1 MKFFKYSKY
10 ICLLLIFICVLSF
23 VGCKKKPT
31 DKPSEEEKE
40 YTISLEQQMI
50 CNEEYEISID
60 TDDFTVDIED
70 TGIIEHVG
78 GKTVKAINEG
88 STSITIKA
96 GKTVFNQTIEV
107 KDELRTNIETKM
119 LCNSLIELEVSYASI
134 GKINLNDVKVDI
146 ENTKVI
152 RYAEGCLTSLKLG
165 TTTITV
171 TTDKFEKVYEVEVI
185 DKLYL
190 NVADTI
196 TNKSTLKVECTNA
209 QGKKMTDAV
218 LTSSNP
224 EVVRVNSL
232 TEIEALSEGVAT
244 LTLVWNGMEVSKEI
258 EVVRGFYF
266 TYNSVLKIDQS
277 TSVSIVSTNDEE
289 ITDFTLRSSDESIL
303 QIVEGK
309 KIQAISNGSALVY
322 VDIPGFD
329 TQEIMV
335 TCPKLSISG
344 STKMVRGG
352 IQSLKVS
359 FNPSSFSEEYSIA
372 IENHAILEVI
382 SDTKIKALEPGTTKI
397 FIETISGFTA
407 EFEITVAEKY
417 YSISFDLSEEDEAL
431 MPEGYIDEHKKFA
444 LPDLPL
450 SLPVL
455 EKDMKS
461 FLGWSIN
468 GVGSIDNIDDL
479 SFVIPEGTNY
489 NVSLEAVW
497 GDSRIELYHENE
509 QIVEPGKTINLVT
522 ETFMIAKNIDK
533 NKLTWESENDNI
545 ATVENGVVT
554 GVSDGFTLIKVKLTD
569 YPKINTTIGVT
580 VMSGLNELDD
590 ILQYFIDN
598 AIDTIIAKNI
608 VVTGYQ
614 FVYQHRL
621 LSSVTNYLFEDFVV
635 NNDVYPIPSTNSNRP
650 GVVYPKYYITVHD
663 TASSASSATA
673 KAHAQYVLDGG
684 GGTSWHYSVGND
696 GIYHQ
701 IPDNENAYHAGDGG
715 RPYQLYNSGIQA
727 TTKYPI
733 VTISTDGYYELNGEK
748 SNVLAPRNDN
758 NEILTTKDIN
768 DEGIRV
774 VIQDGVY
781 FIGNTYYNS
790 TYHYIANAGG
800 NNNSIGMET
809 MVNQGSD
816 LYYTWQKTAKLV
828 AHLMQDNNLSIDDV
842 KPHHFFSGKNC
853 PETMRDNGLWPNF
866 IKLVQFEYDML
877 TKYSDYTISFESHDL
892 EYLNALGRVIKQD
905 KYTKTVSYTIT
916 VSKNGVSKSVTL
928 STNIPGTIGLKPIN

>member
-23 VGCKKKPT
+23 VGCKKKPAG
-31 DKPSEEEKE
+31 KPSEEEKE

-60 TDDFTVDIED
+60 TDDFTVDIDD

-190 NVADTI
+190 NVADKM

-309 KIQAISNGSALVY
+309 KIQAISNGSALIY
-322 VDIPGFD
+322 VDIPGYD

-335 TCPKLSISG
+335 TCPKISISG

-359 FNPSSFSEEYSIA
+359 FNPSNFSEEYSIV
-372 IENHAILEVI
+372 IENPAILEVI

-407 EFEITVAEKY
+407 EFEVTVAEKY

-580 VMSGLNELDD
+580 VMSGINELDD

-715 RPYQLYNSGIQA
+715 RPYQLYNSGIKA

>member
-23 VGCKKKPT
+23 VGCKKKT
-31 DKPSEEEKE
+31 VGKPSEEEKE

-146 ENTKVI
+146 ENPKVI

-165 TTTITV
+165 TTSITV

-309 KIQAISNGSALVY
+309 KIQAISNGSAIVY

-335 TCPKLSISG
+335 TCPKISISG

-359 FNPSSFSEEYSIA
+359 FNPSNFSEEYSIV
-372 IENHAILEVI
+372 IENPAILEVI

-407 EFEITVAEKY
+407 EFEVTVAEKY

-614 FVYQHRL
+614 FVYHHRL

-748 SNVLAPRNDN
+748 SNVLAPRNNN

-828 AHLMQDNNLSIDDV
+828 AHLMQDNNLTIDDV

>member
-23 VGCKKKPT
+23 VGCKKKPVG
-31 DKPSEEEKE
+31 KPSEEEKE

-60 TDDFTVDIED
+60 TDDFTVDIDD

-190 NVADTI
+190 NVADTM

-244 LTLVWNGMEVSKEI
+244 LILVWNGMEVSKEI

-303 QIVEGK
+303 KIVEGK

-322 VDIPGFD
+322 VDIPGYD

-335 TCPKLSISG
+335 TCPKISISG

-372 IENHAILEVI
+372 IENPAILEVI

-407 EFEITVAEKY
+407 EFEVTVAEKY

-621 LSSVTNYLFEDFVV
+621 LSSVTNYLFENFVV

-715 RPYQLYNSGIQA
+715 RPYQLYNSGIKA

>member
-23 VGCKKKPT
+23 VGCKKKPA
-31 DKPSEEEKE
+31 DNPSEEEKE

-190 NVADTI
+190 NVADTM

-244 LTLVWNGMEVSKEI
+244 LTLVWNDMEVSKEI

-322 VDIPGFD
+322 VDIPGYD

-335 TCPKLSISG
+335 TCPKISISG

-372 IENHAILEVI
+372 IENPAILEVI

-621 LSSVTNYLFEDFVV
+621 LSSVTNYLFENFVV

-715 RPYQLYNSGIQA
+715 RPYQLYNSGIKA

-828 AHLMQDNNLSIDDV
+828 AHLMQDNNLTIDDV

>member
-1 MKFFKYSKY
+1 MKYFKYSKY

-23 VGCKKKPT
+23 VGCKKKPVGQ
-31 DKPSEEEKE
+31 PSEEEKE

-60 TDDFTVDIED
+60 TDDFTVDIDD

-146 ENTKVI
+146 ENPKVI

-266 TYNSVLKIDQS
+266 TYNSALKIDQT

-289 ITDFTLRSSDESIL
+289 ITDFTLRSSDESIM

-322 VDIPGFD
+322 VDIPGYD

-335 TCPKLSISG
+335 TCPKISISG

-359 FNPSSFSEEYSIA
+359 FNPSNFNEEYSIV
-372 IENHAILEVI
+372 IENPAILEVI

-407 EFEITVAEKY
+407 EFEVTVAEKY
-417 YSISFDLSEEDEAL
+417 YSISFDLSEEDVAL

-715 RPYQLYNSGIQA
+715 RPYQLYNSGIKA

>member
-1 MKFFKYSKY
+1 M
-10 ICLLLIFICVLSF
+10 
-23 VGCKKKPT
+23 
-31 DKPSEEEKE
+31 
-40 YTISLEQQMI
+40 
-50 CNEEYEISID
+50 
-60 TDDFTVDIED
+60 
-70 TGIIEHVG
+70 
-78 GKTVKAINEG
+78 
-88 STSITIKA
+88 
-96 GKTVFNQTIEV
+96 
-107 KDELRTNIETKM
+107 
-119 LCNSLIELEVSYASI
+119 
-134 GKINLNDVKVDI
+134 
-146 ENTKVI
+146 
-152 RYAEGCLTSLKLG
+152 
-165 TTTITV
+165 
-171 TTDKFEKVYEVEVI
+171 
-185 DKLYL
+185 
-190 NVADTI
+190 
-196 TNKSTLKVECTNA
+196 
-209 QGKKMTDAV
+209 
-218 LTSSNP
+218 
-224 EVVRVNSL
+224 
-232 TEIEALSEGVAT
+232 
-244 LTLVWNGMEVSKEI
+244 
-258 EVVRGFYF
+258 
-266 TYNSVLKIDQS
+266 
-277 TSVSIVSTNDEE
+277 
-289 ITDFTLRSSDESIL
+289 
-303 QIVEGK
+303 
-309 KIQAISNGSALVY
+309 
-322 VDIPGFD
+322 
-329 TQEIMV
+329 
-335 TCPKLSISG
+335 
-344 STKMVRGG
+344 
-352 IQSLKVS
+352 
-359 FNPSSFSEEYSIA
+359 
-372 IENHAILEVI
+372 
-382 SDTKIKALEPGTTKI
+382 
-397 FIETISGFTA
+397 
-407 EFEITVAEKY
+407 
-417 YSISFDLSEEDEAL
+417 
-431 MPEGYIDEHKKFA
+431 
-444 LPDLPL
+444 
-450 SLPVL
+450 
-455 EKDMKS
+455 
-461 FLGWSIN
+461 
-468 GVGSIDNIDDL
+468 
-479 SFVIPEGTNY
+479 
-489 NVSLEAVW
+489 
-497 GDSRIELYHENE
+497 
-509 QIVEPGKTINLVT
+509 
-522 ETFMIAKNIDK
+522 
-533 NKLTWESENDNI
+533 TWESENDNI

-635 NNDVYPIPSTNSNRP
+635 NNEVYPIPSTNSNRP

-715 RPYQLYNSGIQA
+715 RPYQLYNSGIKA